1 MAILE
6 IIVGLL
12 GGLCLFLYGMKAMGD
27 GLEKVAGSRM
37 QKIIESLTGNILKGV
52 LIGALVT
59 AIIQSSSATTVMVV
73 GFVSAGIMTLKQ
85 AVGVIMGANIGTT
98 VTAIILSINDLDG
111 ASGVLSLFK
120 PGFLMY
126 VLILIGVLMI
136 YTMKKQSG
144 KDAGGI
150 FFGLGILFLGMDIM
164 SSSMKG
170 IDMSYFEMMFATFSK
185 NPLLGVLVGMLVTA
199 LVQSSSA
206 SMGILLALSSTGA
219 VLFGGAVPIILGQN
233 IGTCITAIL
242 SSIGATKNAKKT
254 ALIHLLFN
262 VIGALLFLFAIYGI
276 KSIYPTLFPF
286 WNLRM
291 TNWNIAIF
299 HLTFNVANTIVLLP
313 FNKLLINLVN
323 FIIKEDTEISEEEH
337 IYKKLDDRFLYSPSI
352 ALNQCKSAMV
362 DMFKISKANFELGTL
377 AVLNGDEKAI
387 TIVQEKEK
395 IIDKLEVLSSH
406 YLVKI
411 ADRDVTELEGKTTS
425 AFLHT
430 VIDIERIG
438 DYADNLCEYA
448 TELLSKG
455 DSLSD
460 SAKKE
465 LESMFTATKE
475 IIEITIKTF
484 EENNKDGFRQI
495 QPYEEVI
502 DLFTENLK
510 SKHIERLSLKQCSAE
525 VGIVF
530 VEILN
535 CIERIADHCTN
546 IAICI
551 CQLNIKDENFDF
563 HKYAKQLKS
572 GEDEDYKE
580 YFESFKQKYYNP
592 II

>member
-1 MAILE
+1 
-6 IIVGLL
+6 
-12 GGLCLFLYGMKAMGD
+12 
-27 GLEKVAGSRM
+27 
-37 QKIIESLTGNILKGV
+37 
-52 LIGALVT
+52 
-59 AIIQSSSATTVMVV
+59 
-73 GFVSAGIMTLKQ
+73 
-85 AVGVIMGANIGTT
+85 
-98 VTAIILSINDLDG
+98 
-111 ASGVLSLFK
+111 
-120 PGFLMY
+120 
-126 VLILIGVLMI
+126 
-136 YTMKKQSG
+136 MKKS
-144 KDAGGI
+144 I
-150 FFGLGILFLGMDIM
+150 FI
-164 SSSMKG
+164 
-170 IDMSYFEMMFATFSK
+170 
-185 NPLLGVLVGMLVTA
+185 
-199 LVQSSSA
+199 
-206 SMGILLALSSTGA
+206 
-219 VLFGGAVPIILGQN
+219 
-233 IGTCITAIL
+233 
-242 SSIGATKNAKKT
+242 
-254 ALIHLLFN
+254 
-262 VIGALLFLFAIYGI
+262 
-276 KSIYPTLFPF
+276 
-286 WNLRM
+286 
-291 TNWNIAIF
+291 
-299 HLTFNVANTIVLLP
+299 
-313 FNKLLINLVN
+313 
-323 FIIKEDTEISEEEH
+323 
-337 IYKKLDDRFLYSPSI
+337 KLDDRFLYSPSI

-465 LESMFTATKE
+465 LESMFAATKE

>member
-170 IDMSYFEMMFATFSK
+170 IDMSYFEMMFAAFSK

-219 VLFGGAVPIILGQN
+219 VLFGGTVPIMLGQN

-254 ALIHLLFN
+254 ALIHLPFN

-337 IYKKLDDRFLYSPSI
+337 IYK
-352 ALNQCKSAMV
+352 
-362 DMFKISKANFELGTL
+362 T
-377 AVLNGDEKAI
+377 
-387 TIVQEKEK
+387 
-395 IIDKLEVLSSH
+395 
-406 YLVKI
+406 
-411 ADRDVTELEGKTTS
+411 
-425 AFLHT
+425 
-430 VIDIERIG
+430 
-438 DYADNLCEYA
+438 
-448 TELLSKG
+448 
-455 DSLSD
+455 
-460 SAKKE
+460 
-465 LESMFTATKE
+465 
-475 IIEITIKTF
+475 
-484 EENNKDGFRQI
+484 
-495 QPYEEVI
+495 
-502 DLFTENLK
+502 
-510 SKHIERLSLKQCSAE
+510 
-525 VGIVF
+525 
-530 VEILN
+530 
-535 CIERIADHCTN
+535 
-546 IAICI
+546 
-551 CQLNIKDENFDF
+551 
-563 HKYAKQLKS
+563 
-572 GEDEDYKE
+572 
-580 YFESFKQKYYNP
+580 
-592 II
+592 